1 MSKSLTVVA
10 LALFVLSGA
19 MGLRHIATSNATT
32 ISGATT
38 HATLGNGPFPPSR
51 GGSGGGGS

>member
-1 MSKSLTVVA
+1 MSKSLSVVA

-19 MGLRHIATSNATT
+19 VGLRHIVTSNATT
-32 ISGATT
+32 ISGAST
-38 HATLGNGPFPPSR
+38 HVTLANGPFPPSR